1 MKKISSHKDLEIWK
15 LSMELV
21 VSIYNLTRNYPSS
34 EKFNLIQQLQRAA
47 TSIPSNISEGAAR
60 KSKKEFIYFLSIAR
74 GSLSEVETQLIIS
87 ERLEYINNDSLPYQE
102 IKSLRIMISS
112 LINNLQTSLN

>member
-1 MKKISSHKDLEIWK
+1 MDLV
-15 LSMELV
+15 LT
-21 VSIYNLTRNYPSS
+21 IYNLTKNYPSS
-34 EKFNLIQQLQRAA
+34 EKFNLTQQLRRAA
-47 TSIPSNISEGAAR
+47 ISIPSNISEGAAR
-60 KSKKEFIYFLSIAR
+60 KSKKEFINFLSISK

-87 ERLEYINNDSLPYQE
+87 ERLGYIDNNILPYQE